1 VRLLLH
7 IENGVDELAKSCAN
21 FKGRIGDQPDMR
33 GDCPAQG
40 RLVVITLPVLRSP
53 MGAGDIIARKT
64 VPHPR
69 FVVVAYFAR
78 PTRMR

>member
-40 RLVVITLPVLRSP
+40 RLFVMTLPVLRSP
-53 MGAGDIIARKT
+53 MRADGTIARKT
-64 VPHPR
+64 IPRPR

-78 PTRMR
+78 PTRTR